1 MSEVTQI
8 LDRVKRGDAKAAEEL
23 LPLVYDELRKLAAAK
38 MAHEAPGQ
46 TLQPTALV
54 HEAWLRLGGDQQPSW
69 KSRAHFFGAAAEAMR
84 RILVDRA
91 RKKKTVRHGSG
102 FDRADEIELD
112 QLPIATDPDRLLAIN
127 DALER
132 LATEEPQCAEVVK
145 LHCFVG
151 MTHPEIAEALQVSD
165 RTVKRYW
172 SYAVAWLQRA
182 LETDVPFPP

>member
-1 MSEVTQI
+1 MVGGSVYNSREALLRPFSAFLLTIVY
-8 LDRVKRGDAKAAEEL
+8 EEL
-23 LPLVYDELRKLAAAK
+23 RQLAPVK
-38 MAHEAPGQ
+38 MSRESPGH

-54 HEAWLRLGGDQQPSW
+54 HEAWLRLGGDQQPPW
-69 KSRAHFFGAAAEAMR
+69 QSRAQFFGAAAEAMR

-91 RKKKTVRHGSG
+91 RKKETVRHGSG

-132 LATEEPQCAEVVK
+132 FAREEAQCAEVVK

-151 MTHPEIAEALQVSD
+151 MTHPEIAEVLHVSD

-182 LETDVPFPP
+182 LETDVLFPP